1 MFLRNLLVQHLG
13 LAPSTAS
20 IAGIVGIAT
29 TMKHDETGMSD
40 TTATVFIS
48 LSGHFKLIFF
58 ALKVCGIDLPHLQF
72 IFTFPL
78 CILKP
83 EETKE
88 PFHRQ
93 DLWSPYA
100 YQLAMM
106 KRQLPADGIPALL
119 AIIPEPRQRTLA
131 GTYPLTLSL
140 GVSKFARRCSE
151 CSLLFIS
158 KDLPSQRN
166 HLSTDPMSYSC
177 NTSTLWGSQ
186 AARPNRPKAPST
198 GTHADTPAVSIRPTP
213 GRSGRGVA
221 TCVAGGENNSPCW
234 TSELDMVAKRSA
246 FGWLASNVR
255 KFLLFQHCCK
265 SSFNAIGQLG
275 KKTLNYCWFHVN
287 KSKK

>member
-1 MFLRNLLVQHLG
+1 MLLRNLLVQHLG

-58 ALKVCGIDLPHLQF
+58 ALKVCGTDLPHLQF
-72 IFTFPL
+72 ICTFPL

-88 PFHRQ
+88 PFHQQ

-166 HLSTDPMSYSC
+166 HLSKDPMSTPAIPPPS
-177 NTSTLWGSQ
+177 LGGSQ

-221 TCVAGGENNSPCW
+221 TCVAGGGKQQSL
-234 TSELDMVAKRSA
+234 LDFRA
-246 FGWLASNVR
+246 
-255 KFLLFQHCCK
+255 
-265 SSFNAIGQLG
+265 
-275 KKTLNYCWFHVN
+275 
-287 KSKK
+287 